1 MGIDK
6 IGNKNNSFESKSI
19 EYSTPKTIV
28 EPLIKEFE
36 ITTDVCAS
44 KLNHKLPKYWT
55 KEDNSLNKDWIG
67 NCWMNPPF
75 DRNLSK
81 WVKKAHNEAI
91 INGGTKVC
99 LIPVRSNTKWWAET
113 MIDAEIRF
121 INGEV
126 NFNDEPRGL
135 WMGMCIVIFGE
146 KANKGTYNTIDY
158 RSIRKK
164 EKELLSIQP

>member
-19 EYSTPKTIV
+19 EYSTPLSIV
-28 EPLIKEFE
+28 QPLIDEFG
-36 ITTDVCAS
+36 ITKDVCAS
-44 KLNHKLPKYWT
+44 KANHKLPDYWT
-55 KEDNSLNKDWIG
+55 KEDDSLTKDWIG

-75 DRNLSK
+75 DRNLQK
-81 WVKKAHNEAI
+81 WVRKAHKEAKL
-91 INGGTKVC
+91 NGGTKVC

-113 MIDAEIRF
+113 MPDAEIRF

-135 WMGMCIVIFGE
+135 WMGMCIVVFGE
-146 KANKGTYNTIDY
+146 QAKKGTHSIIDY
-158 RSIRKK
+158 RKARVKFK
-164 EKELLSIQP
+164 N